1 MYDKIKKSDDEW
13 KETLTEEEYRIT
25 RKKGTEPA
33 FTGKYNKF
41 YEKGLYKC
49 VSCGNLLFKSDVKY
63 DSGSGWPSFW
73 DKFSED
79 SVELREDYSHGM
91 VRTEVVCKKCG
102 AHLGHLFEDGP
113 KPTGQRYCMNS
124 AALDFKPED

>member
-1 MYDKIKKSDDEW
+1 MDDKIKKSDEEW
-13 KETLTEEEYRIT
+13 KETLTEEEYHIT

-49 VSCGNLLFKSDVKY
+49 VSCGNELFKSDAKY

-124 AALDFKPED
+124 VALNFKPED